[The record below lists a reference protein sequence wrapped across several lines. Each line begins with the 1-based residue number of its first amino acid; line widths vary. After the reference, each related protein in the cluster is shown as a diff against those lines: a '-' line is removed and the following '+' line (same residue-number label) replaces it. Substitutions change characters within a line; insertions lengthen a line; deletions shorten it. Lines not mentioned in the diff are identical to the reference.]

1 MYCLFYCAGSERNF
15 QSYCAG
21 SQMHFLSYC
30 AGSEMYCQVDYAGS
44 ETHCQFYCAGTAII
58 GWDEPE
64 DPNGMIISYNIQ
76 YLALDFPEQPYS
88 DRRRAINEDLLKCFI
103 HLGRTNETFLLRSSE
118 IKQISLNNLCE
129 RLKNN

>member
-1 MYCLFYCAGSERNF
+1 MFSITVPGPLNPPVIISVN
-15 QSYCAG
+15 S
-21 SQMHFLSYC
+21 
-30 AGSEMYCQVDYAGS
+30 
-44 ETHCQFYCAGTAII
+44 TTAII

-64 DPNGMIISYNIQ
+64 DPNGMIISYNIE
-76 YLALDFPEQPYS
+76 YLALDFPERPYS

-129 RLKNN
+129 RLKNNYY